1 MEIYLT
7 IKEQDREN
15 ALFSPREIFY
25 PLPEGLIDLWTFVA
39 DVPAE
44 ELVVQQPL
52 SC

>member
-1 MEIYLT
+1 MEVYLT

-15 ALFSPREIFY
+15 ALFSPREAFY
-25 PLPEGLIDLWTFVA
+25 PLPEGNIDLWAFIAEVS
-39 DVPAE
+39 PE